1 MGSAANLSHA
11 ALNCRMQSARSLP
24 VRKSPAPPPGAG
36 GALDAIAFVVFE
48 QKRLRHKMR
57 VGWR

>member
-48 QKRLRHKMR
+48 QKR
-57 VGWR
+57 